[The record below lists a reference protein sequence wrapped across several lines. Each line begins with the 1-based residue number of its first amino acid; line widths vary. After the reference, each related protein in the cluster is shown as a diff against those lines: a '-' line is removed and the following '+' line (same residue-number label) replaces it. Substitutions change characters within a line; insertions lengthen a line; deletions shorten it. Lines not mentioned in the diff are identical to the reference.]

1 MATLLLTRAEVEQ
14 VLDEAALVER
24 LRAGFIA
31 YSANPPGRALRVR
44 ATVAEAG
51 TATVLFPGTIAG
63 LPAYTVKVHAK
74 FAGQTPAIRGVLCVH
89 DKDTGA
95 LLAIMDSTYVTGV
108 PDGHRRCT
116 RSRRA

>member
-1 MATLLLTRAEVEQ
+1 
-14 VLDEAALVER
+14 
-24 LRAGFIA
+24 
-31 YSANPPGRALRVR
+31 VR